1 MELGGTG
8 AAAMTIVSPLLS
20 GLCDDAALFPPG
32 NAPLA
37 EAVPAHAAYLKADYD
52 ALVGPFVFPAPRL
65 SELAEYVSADSPV
78 TLSLTVPAGPADTA
92 AALSNALAI
101 PGVRVAAVE
110 VGIPDGL
117 EADAAFA
124 ELARVHA
131 AHPDIAIFVEVPRG
145 CRRADYLTA
154 LETAG
159 YSAKFRT
166 GGIVAE
172 AYPNEDELAD
182 ALISVVRANIPF
194 KATAGLHHGVR
205 NTDLE
210 TGFEQH
216 GFLNIMVAVDAARR
230 GADRSEVVAAL
241 AQRDGESIAR
251 ALADLTEDEAGEVR
265 RRFLS
270 FGTCSISD
278 PLTELEG
285 LGLIVRSDK
294 TEGTLV

>member
-1 MELGGTG
+1 
-8 AAAMTIVSPLLS
+8 MTIISPLLR

-37 EAVPAHAAYLKADYD
+37 EAVPAHAAYQQADYD

-65 SELAEYVSADSPV
+65 SELAAYVSADNPV

-101 PGVRVAAVE
+101 PGVSVAAVE

-117 EADAAFA
+117 DAEAAFE
-124 ELARVHA
+124 ELAPVHA
-131 AHPDIAIFVEVPRG
+131 AHPDLDIFVEVPRG
-145 CRRADYLTA
+145 DRRVDFLTA

-172 AYPNEDELAD
+172 AYPDEDELAD
-182 ALISVVRANIPF
+182 AVISVVRAGIPF

-205 NTDLE
+205 NTDPE

-216 GFLNIMVAVDAARR
+216 GFLNIMVAVNAVRR

-241 AQRDGESIAR
+241 AQRDGESIAQ
-251 ALADLTEDEAGEVR
+251 ALAELTADEAGEVR

-270 FGTCSISD
+270 FGTCSIWD

>member
-1 MELGGTG
+1 M
-8 AAAMTIVSPLLS
+8 
-20 GLCDDAALFPPG
+20 
-32 NAPLA
+32 
-37 EAVPAHAAYLKADYD
+37 
-52 ALVGPFVFPAPRL
+52 
-65 SELAEYVSADSPV
+65 
-78 TLSLTVPAGPADTA
+78 
-92 AALSNALAI
+92 
-101 PGVRVAAVE
+101 
-110 VGIPDGL
+110 GIPDGL

-145 CRRADYLTA
+145 GRRADYLTA

-205 NTDLE
+205 NTDPE